1 MSCNYIL
8 ATLLEGA
15 TIPGT
20 ALGGMIADKWG
31 KKLTICTSNFIAFG
45 FWIIAAFPYNKY
57 LLYLIYSF
65 QGFFGYIGFSLV
77 GKYKLM
83 NREGTLFLQIIIV
96 GIYIAETAE
105 SSLRRKLVPFHS
117 IFQCIGFLVGY
128 VTTAF
133 LPWRVCYLI
142 LGSFVTLPAA
152 FLPLLFHE
160 TPHWLIGKGRLD
172 KARYFKEPSVFI
184 NLYYTIATLASCVKV
199 RLNNLQH

>member
-1 MSCNYIL
+1 MAFDDVLQLYIL

-45 FWIIAAFPYNKY
+45 FWIIAAFTYNKY

-83 NREGTLFLQIIIV
+83 NRGE
-96 GIYIAETAE
+96 
-105 SSLRRKLVPFHS
+105 H
-117 IFQCIGFLVGY
+117 
-128 VTTAF
+128 
-133 LPWRVCYLI
+133 
-142 LGSFVTLPAA
+142 
-152 FLPLLFHE
+152 LLFC
-160 TPHWLIGKGRLD
+160 K
-172 KARYFKEPSVFI
+172 
-184 NLYYTIATLASCVKV
+184 
-199 RLNNLQH
+199 